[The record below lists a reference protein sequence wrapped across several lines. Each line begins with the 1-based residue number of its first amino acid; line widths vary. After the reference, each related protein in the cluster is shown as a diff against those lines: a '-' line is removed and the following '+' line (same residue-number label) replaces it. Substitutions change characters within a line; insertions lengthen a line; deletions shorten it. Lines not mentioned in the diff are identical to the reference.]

1 MQPLFLLYGHDQM
14 VHNENFILL
23 YDLHSDKLLYML
35 LLLQG
40 FNFRA
45 CISAKLMQIFL
56 SCYSLIMIN
65 I

>member
-1 MQPLFLLYGHDQM
+1 M
-14 VHNENFILL
+14 VHNETFILL
-23 YDLHSDKLLYML
+23 YDLHCDKLLYMQ